1 MSRSG
6 MDGRRPVL
14 QIVPTFAPRDAIG
27 DHARQ
32 VDRLLKDHGVKTRIY
47 AQMVAPEIAHLARP
61 FSELVATRDTGAVL
75 LHHHSTGTAVV
86 DRLLERPEPLVID
99 YHNITPAPLFEPWEP
114 VVAAELAWG
123 RRQLAVLRGRAHAAL
138 ADSAF
143 NALELSDLGWQRVAV
158 APIVRDL
165 GRVDERRRSPRT
177 SAAAELLFVG
187 RLSPNKC
194 QHELLAALAL
204 HRAVH
209 GKGARLRLVGAASSQ
224 SYERALRDLAIEL
237 GVADVVSFENGLT
250 DVQLVDAYEQ
260 ASAFLCLS
268 RHEGFSVPV
277 LEAMRHGL
285 PVVAL
290 AAAALTETVADGG
303 LLLPRADLGL
313 VVAAVH
319 RVTTDDATWVALS
332 EAGLRR
338 AATFHLEDAQR
349 DFWDAL
355 QGALQGC

>member
-1 MSRSG
+1 MS
-6 MDGRRPVL
+6 RPVL
-14 QIVPTFAPRDAIG
+14 QVVPTFAPRDAIG

-32 VDRLLKDHGVKTRIY
+32 VDRLLKDHGVPTAIY
-47 AQMVAPEIAHLARP
+47 AQLTVPEIAHLARP
-61 FSELVATRDTGAVL
+61 FADLVDGADTGAVL

-86 DRLLERPEPLVID
+86 DRLVARPEPLLVD

-123 RRQLAVLRGRAHAAL
+123 RRQLETLRDRSHAAL
-138 ADSAF
+138 ADSAY
-143 NALELSDLGWQRVAV
+143 NAQELSDLGWERVAV

-165 GRVDERRRSPRT
+165 GQVDTRRRPPRVGP
-177 SAAAELLFVG
+177 APELLFVG

-194 QHELLAALAL
+194 QHQLLAALAL

-209 GKGARLRLVGAASSQ
+209 GEGARLRLIGSASSQ
-224 SYERALRDLAIEL
+224 SYERALRALAVDLGIDA
-237 GVADVVSFENGLT
+237 AVSFEHGLS
-250 DVQLVDAYEQ
+250 DVELVEAYER
-260 ASAFLCLS
+260 ASAFVCLS
-268 RHEGFSVPV
+268 QHEGFSVPV

-290 AAAALTETVADGG
+290 AAAAITETVADGG
-303 LLLPRADLGL
+303 LLLQRGDLDL

-319 RVTTDDATWVALS
+319 RVTTDRPTWAALS

-338 AATFHLEDAQR
+338 ATTFHLEDAR
-349 DFWDAL
+349 RSFWQAL
-355 QGALQGC
+355 QAAMDGC

>member
-1 MSRSG
+1 MSRS
-6 MDGRRPVL
+6 VV
-14 QIVPTFAPRDAIG
+14 QVVPTFAPRDAIG

-32 VDRLLKDHGVKTRIY
+32 VDRLLKDHGLQTAIY
-47 AQMVAPEIAHLARP
+47 AQVVVPEIAHLARP
-61 FSELVATRDTGAVL
+61 FQELATSADTRGVL
-75 LHHHSTGTAVV
+75 LHHHSTGTGVV
-86 DRLLERPEPLVID
+86 DQLMERPEPLVID
-99 YHNITPAPLFEPWEP
+99 YHNITPAALFDPWEP

-123 RRQLAVLRGRAHAAL
+123 RRQLVDLRSRSHAAL
-138 ADSAF
+138 ADSSF
-143 NALELSDLGWQRVAV
+143 NAQELRQMGWTRVAV

-165 GRVDERRRSPRT
+165 GRIDRRSRRPRVG
-177 SAAAELLFVG
+177 AAPELLFVG

-209 GKGARLRLVGAASSQ
+209 GPGARLRLVGGASS
-224 SYERALRDLAIEL
+224 STYERALRSLAVDLDL
-237 GVADVVSFENGLT
+237 GDAVSFESGLS
-250 DVQLVDAYEQ
+250 DDALVEAYER
-260 ASAFLCLS
+260 ASAFVCLS

-290 AAAALTETVADGG
+290 AAAALPETVGDGG
-303 LLLPRADLGL
+303 LLLPRADLDL

-319 RVTTDDATWVALS
+319 RVATDAATWTALS

-338 AATFHLEDAQR
+338 AATFHLEDAR
-349 DFWDAL
+349 RTFWDAL
-355 QGALQGC
+355 QGALEGC

>member
-1 MSRSG
+1 MSL
-6 MDGRRPVL
+6 RPRAVL
-14 QIVPTFAPRDAIG
+14 QVVPTFAPRDAIG

-32 VDRLLKDHGVKTRIY
+32 VDRLFKDHGVQTQIY
-47 AQMVAPEIAHLARP
+47 AQLAVPEIAHLARP
-61 FSELVATRDTGAVL
+61 FSELVAAPDTGAVL

-86 DRLLERPEPLVID
+86 DRLLDRPEPLVID

-123 RRQLAVLRGRAHAAL
+123 RRQLDVLRGRSHAAL

-143 NALELSDLGWQRVAV
+143 NAMELSDRGWQRVAV

-165 GRVDERRRSPRT
+165 GRVDERRRAPRT
-177 SAAAELLFVG
+177 SPAPELLFVG

-194 QHELLAALAL
+194 QHQLLAALAL

-209 GKGARLRLVGAASSQ
+209 GAGARLRLVGAASSQ
-224 SYERALRDLAIEL
+224 SYERALRALAVDL
-237 GVADVVSFENGLT
+237 GVDDAVSFEHGLT
-250 DVQLVDAYEQ
+250 DAQLVDAYER

-290 AAAALTETVADGG
+290 SAAALTETVADGG
-303 LLLPRADLGL
+303 LLLPTADLGL

-319 RVTTDDATWVALS
+319 RVTTDAATW
-332 EAGLRR
+332 AGLSAAGLSR
-338 AATFHLEDAQR
+338 AATFHLEDAR
-349 DFWDAL
+349 RAFWDAM
-355 QGALQGC
+355 QGALEGC